1 MLLWAVEPAAVFPLL
16 HLKMKILDDGA
27 SFLPLPIFIDT
38 NVINVILSMKG
49 KKGKCY
55 VSNYRTGIRR
65 GEKKDERRRKRYVN
79 KNFSFFS
86 FNLNMIH
93 TGGDMCINF

>member
-16 HLKMKILDDGA
+16 HLKMKILDDGDGA

-38 NVINVILSMKG
+38 NVINAILSMKG

-65 GEKKDERRRKRYVN
+65 GEKKEETRGGERD
-79 KNFSFFS
+79 
-86 FNLNMIH
+86 
-93 TGGDMCINF
+93 T